1 MGKIMGSMEYLRRQF
16 AYNTWAN
23 REVFAALKQT
33 DSPAMAQSWKLL
45 GHILAAER
53 LWLER
58 LERQQQTVSP
68 WEEFPPER
76 CATEITD
83 MAERWNA
90 YLAQLSPLG
99 LSKQVPYKN
108 TRGEQWESEVQD
120 VLNHVILHSAYH
132 RGQIASSMRANGET
146 PAMTDFIHAVRQGFI
161 K

>member
-1 MGKIMGSMEYLRRQF
+1 MDSMEYLRRQF
-16 AYNTWAN
+16 AYNAWAN
-23 REVFAALKQT
+23 REVFAALKQ
-33 DSPAMAQSWKLL
+33 SASSSMAQPWKLL

-68 WEEFPPER
+68 WEELTPER
-76 CATEITD
+76 CTAEITD

-90 YLAQLSPLG
+90 YLAQLSPLA

-108 TRGEQWESEVQD
+108 SRGEQWESEVQD

-132 RGQIASSMRANGET
+132 RGQIASSMRANSAN
-146 PAMTDFIHAVRQGFI
+146 PAMTDFIHAVRHGFI